1 MNRRTFILTAAAAGT
16 LSAAPR
22 SKMGI
27 AVTCYMTFGHPK
39 DTYEFLEHANDLGAG
54 GIQMP
59 LTSKEPDYARKLR
72 ARAEQLGM
80 YFEAIG
86 SLPKKDDPDAFEQ
99 TVAAAKEAGALCLR
113 VNCIPGRR
121 YETFTSLADWRKSV
135 AQTRETIDAALR
147 IVEKHQLP
155 LAIENHK
162 DWTADELAALMKEKS
177 SRWLGV
183 CLDTGN
189 NISLLD
195 DPMATVEILAPY
207 ALTSHVKDMSVAPYP
222 DGFLLSEMP
231 LGEGLLDMRRIVD
244 TIRSARPE
252 TRITLEMIT
261 RDPLEVPCLTDRY
274 WVTFP
279 DRSGSYLAR
288 TLRMVRDRQDHGPL
302 PVVKDLAHDAQLRL
316 EDDNV
321 KLCLN
326 YAREHLGL

>member
-1 MNRRTFILTAAAAGT
+1 MNRRMFLFTAAAAGT

-59 LTSKEPDYARKLR
+59 LTSKDPEYARKLR

-86 SLPKKDDPDAFEQ
+86 SLPARDDSGAFEQ

-121 YETFTSLADWRKSV
+121 YENFTSLEDWRKST
-135 AQTRETIDAALR
+135 AQTRKTIDAALH
-147 IVEKHQLP
+147 IVEKHELP
-155 LAIENHK
+155 LAVENHK

-195 DPMATVEILAPY
+195 DPMATVETLAPY
-207 ALTSHVKDMSVAPYP
+207 AFTSHVKDMGVAPYP

-231 LGEGLLDMRRIVD
+231 FGEGLLDMRRIVD
-244 TIRSARPE
+244 TIRAARPQ

-261 RDPLEVPCLTDRY
+261 RDPLQVPCLTDKY

-279 DRSGSYLAR
+279 DRCGSYLAR
-288 TLRMVRDRQDHGPL
+288 TLRMVRDRKDQRPL
-302 PVVKDLAHDAQLRL
+302 PVVNGLAHDAQLRL
-316 EDDNV
+316 EEDNV
-321 KLCLN
+321 KQCLN
-326 YAREHLGL
+326 YAREHLDL

>member
-1 MNRRTFILTAAAAGT
+1 MNRRMFLFTAAAAGT

-72 ARAEQLGM
+72 GRAEQLGM

-86 SLPKKDDPDAFEQ
+86 NLPKKDDPGAFEQ

-121 YETFTSLADWRKSV
+121 YEAFTSLADWRESV
-135 AQTRETIDAALR
+135 AQTRETIDAAVR

-177 SRWLGV
+177 SRWLGA

-195 DPMATVEILAPY
+195 DPMATVETLAPY
-207 ALTSHVKDMSVAPYP
+207 AVTSHVKDMDVAPYP

-231 LGEGLLDMRRIVD
+231 LGGGLLDMRRIVD

-261 RDPLEVPCLTDRY
+261 RDPLEVPCLTDKY

-288 TLRMVRDRQDHGPL
+288 TLRMVRDRKNHKPL